1 MSTANFQYTELQI
14 RAKSIITYP
23 QYTYPISK
31 KSNELLNMKKN
42 ILEHKKLAYN
52 KILSESAKKRMARAI
67 DILCQCAIKKRIY
80 NNVCKKYVTH
90 RLSFITLT
98 ISAKK
103 NISLKNG
110 YDLGLKR
117 FLNILRKRN
126 LITNY
131 IWKAEIQRRGQ
142 LHYHITT
149 TAFVDYQIIKDVWN
163 NIQKSNGWL
172 EDYYNITGHYNANST
187 DIHAVK
193 HVNDL
198 SAYLIK
204 EFVKSHQNNF
214 SDNGKKWDCSQ
225 NLRGK
230 KYFTV
235 AETTENLLLIRKYKE
250 DNKIVEIKEDRYS
263 IINLNSID
271 RTALLTITQ
280 LQLYREFQNSI
291 AKQISKEYTT

>member
-1 MSTANFQYTELQI
+1 MNTANFQYTELQI

-23 QYTYPISK
+23 QFTYSISK
-31 KSNELLNMKKN
+31 KSKDILNKKKN
-42 ILEHKKLAYN
+42 IAEHREKAYSN
-52 KILSESAKKRMARAI
+52 ILSEGAKKRMSRAI

-98 ISAKK
+98 ISAKS

-110 YDLGLKR
+110 YELGLKR
-117 FLNILRKRN
+117 FLNILRKRK

-131 IWKAEIQRRGQ
+131 IWKAEIQQRGQ
-142 LHYHITT
+142 IHYHITT
-149 TAFVDYQIIKDVWN
+149 TAFIEYQIIRDIWN
-163 NIQKSNGWL
+163 NIQLSNGWL
-172 EDYYNITGHYNANST
+172 DDYFNSKGHYNANST

-235 AETTENLLLIRKYKE
+235 AETTENLLLIRKYKA

-263 IINLNSID
+263 IIKLNSID
-271 RTALLTITQ
+271 RTALLTLTQ
-280 LQLYREFQNSI
+280 LQNYREFQNSI
-291 AKQISKEYTT
+291 VKLISKEYTT

>member
-1 MSTANFQYTELQI
+1 MNTANFEYTELQI

-23 QYTYPISK
+23 QFTYSISK
-31 KSNELLNMKKN
+31 KSKDILNMKKN
-42 ILEHKKLAYN
+42 ILEHKQLAYSN
-52 KILSESAKKRMARAI
+52 ILSESAKKRMSRAI

-80 NNVCKKYVTH
+80 NNVSKKYVTH

-98 ISAKK
+98 ISSKS
-103 NISLKNG
+103 NITLKDG
-110 YDLGLKR
+110 YELGLKR
-117 FLNILRKRN
+117 FLNILRKRK

-131 IWKAEIQRRGQ
+131 IWKAEIQQRGQ

-149 TAFVDYQIIKDVWN
+149 TAFIDYQIIRDIWN
-163 NIQKSNGWL
+163 NIQLSNGWL
-172 EDYYNITGHYNANST
+172 DDYYNSKGHYNANST

-214 SDNGKKWDCSQ
+214 SDNGKKWDCSH

-235 AETTENLLLIRKYKE
+235 AETTENVLLIGKYKA

-263 IINLNSID
+263 IIKLNSID
-271 RTALLTITQ
+271 RTALLTLTQ
-280 LQLYREFQNSI
+280 LQNYRAFQNSI
-291 AKQISKEYTT
+291 AKQISKEYTS